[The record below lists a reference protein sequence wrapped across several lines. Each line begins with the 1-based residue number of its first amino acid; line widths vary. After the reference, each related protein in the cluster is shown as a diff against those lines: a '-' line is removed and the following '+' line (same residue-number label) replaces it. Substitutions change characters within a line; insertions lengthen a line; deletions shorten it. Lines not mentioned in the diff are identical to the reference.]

1 MYSNWPREH
10 VAGWEAAVAE
20 LRDQG
25 WDVVLLTYEAPVQLE
40 GTLPSGERFYF
51 RARGNEVS
59 LGVGGDPSDMP
70 EWWDAELYGD
80 EGSLAASALPSDDG
94 VKLLHE
100 LLRRNRARQAE
111 QAGGSARPPG

>member
-40 GTLPSGERFYF
+40 GTLG
-51 RARGNEVS
+51 
-59 LGVGGDPSDMP
+59 
-70 EWWDAELYGD
+70 
-80 EGSLAASALPSDDG
+80 
-94 VKLLHE
+94 
-100 LLRRNRARQAE
+100 
-111 QAGGSARPPG
+111 